1 MKPKVFISYSWT
13 SQNHQN
19 TIREWAEKLINDGVE
34 VLFDQFDLKEG
45 NDKYAYMEKMITD
58 QTVTHV
64 LAFCDEKYQQK
75 ADSRESGVGTESQII
90 SNEIY
95 NKVDQSKII
104 PIVCEKNS
112 DGEEYL
118 PIFFKNLIW
127 IDFSSPELAVENWE
141 RLIRLLYGKPLYQK
155 PKLGNPPSYIINDV
169 SVPTS
174 SMKNK
179 FLIFKNA
186 FINDKKTTNSLRNE
200 FLEETLN
207 FADSLRIRSKP
218 EVDTPEIL
226 IIETFSNL
234 NSVRNILL
242 EWLKIES
249 NTTPQE
255 QLLDIL
261 IPLLEKIRELKSRP
275 KELSNWSE
283 HWFDAHSLFVNEVFL
298 YITSILIKNKSYNVL
313 NEIFQNQY
321 LIPESE
327 NRTKN
332 FENFSCFF
340 SYSEELNRFYSRDG
354 KIYHSPAAELFKRN
368 ANSEIISFSDLIEA
382 ELLILFIAYLRSDI
396 HWYPQLIFYRS
407 QGIRSNFFL
416 MLSKKKEFEKF
427 RILLGDIAPNTIKP
441 KITERLKKI
450 NFSGFGTHHVYE
462 NIILGMNLDNLNS
475 I

>member
-1 MKPKVFISYSWT
+1 M
-13 SQNHQN
+13 
-19 TIREWAEKLINDGVE
+19 
-34 VLFDQFDLKEG
+34 
-45 NDKYAYMEKMITD
+45 
-58 QTVTHV
+58 
-64 LAFCDEKYQQK
+64 
-75 ADSRESGVGTESQII
+75 
-90 SNEIY
+90 
-95 NKVDQSKII
+95 
-104 PIVCEKNS
+104 
-112 DGEEYL
+112 
-118 PIFFKNLIW
+118 
-127 IDFSSPELAVENWE
+127 AVENWE

-242 EWLKIES
+242 EWLKIEC

-298 YITSILIKNKSYNVL
+298 YIISILIKNKSYNVL

-382 ELLILFIAYLRSDI
+382 ELLILFIAYLRIDI

-427 RILLGDIAPNTIKP
+427 RILLEDIAPNTIKP